1 MVRDLGMDVEHCK
14 DKSREV
20 EKKVFL
26 KKTSK
31 EKT

>member
-20 EKKVFL
+20 EKFF
-26 KKTSK
+26 KKKYK